1 MYSIFSGKTIESVE
15 NRDSVRICRTKKE
28 YIQEITKK
36 TFKREIIVNTDMVI
50 VTHKKSC
57 VFHNKPFYVGYSI
70 LELSKMVMYSFYYK
84 VLKSYYPEP
93 DSLRLV
99 YSDTDSLLLSSE
111 TSDLLGDLKA
121 LEEVFD
127 FSNLPSNHSL
137 YDDSKRSKLFHFKEE
152 FGLLPILRFV
162 SLGSKVYS
170 IQTVCCH
177 DYKSH
182 ANGQCAD
189 NIESGS
195 KIRIGGKTC
204 TDKLVL
210 KGVSRNSK
218 QNLAFEDYFHCLL
231 DQNTIRVEDHRIQS
245 RKQKITSSLV
255 HKIAL
260 TSFCD
265 KVLMS

>member
-1 MYSIFSGKTIESVE
+1 MFLKKFLEIDGEHCIWYVRLITIFSTWLKILFVTNFLKNEKTLIRVFYIFRK
-15 NRDSVRICRTKKE
+15 NYRICRKQGFCADLSNKKR
-28 YIQEITKK
+28 IHTRNNKK
-36 TFKREIIVNTDMVI
+36 KPFKREIIVNTDMVI

-93 DSLRLV
+93 DSLRLL
-99 YSDTDSLLLSSE
+99 YSDTDSLLLSIE

-189 NIESGS
+189 NTESGS
-195 KIRIGGKTC
+195 KIRIGGK
-204 TDKLVL
+204 LVL
-210 KGVSRNSK
+210 IN
-218 QNLAFEDYFHCLL
+218 
-231 DQNTIRVEDHRIQS
+231 
-245 RKQKITSSLV
+245 
-255 HKIAL
+255 
-260 TSFCD
+260 
-265 KVLMS
+265 